1 MGCMY
6 SKNNLPKVIGD
17 SDTGPMRNPKYSK
30 KTLKSQNAVKA
41 KMNKALAEVKARGD
55 AKLAAF
61 AELAG
66 IQLPAATIQQSV
78 NEQAPLPEQATPM
91 ETLKASMKS
100 AKVLKISKVSSTGI
114 DDKEAIPVSIS
125 TDVIAKTT
133 INDTL
138 SKTEELKEQTESAP
152 AFERPTNSAQSTSS
166 RLIVVT
172 EATVDNTLWENLPTT
187 SVPCIVEIMPA
198 TERPSSSASACSR
211 LIVVAEAK
219 TSIDNT
225 MDETI
230 PLHLPPPLPR
240 LRRRPWFKSHQGHCV
255 VRVFSPYLTA
265 WGFPLETLGPLNQL
279 ASSVSSL
286 DKATTNLVDAVFTS
300 LDNEETAQESIVD
313 VQNSDAVINGC
324 NMPLNQLASSV
335 SSLDKATSNLVDAVF
350 TSLDNEET
358 THESIVDVQNSDAVV
373 NGCNMPLNQLA
384 SSVSSLDKATTNLV
398 DAVFT
403 SLDNEETT
411 HESIVDVQNSDAVNN
426 GCNMPLNQLAS
437 SVSSLDK
444 ATSNLVDA
452 VFTSLDNEET
462 THESIV
468 DVQNSDAVI
477 NDCNMP
483 LNQLASSVSSLD
495 KATTNLVDAVFTSLD
510 NEETAQESIV
520 DVQNSDAVING
531 CNMPA
536 TKTSTG
542 SLDQEAGFIVDSVL
556 ANITT
561 LQLSMA
567 PEKPKVKSSGS
578 IATDTE
584 NDKPATKISIE
595 SLDQEAGFIV
605 DSVLADITTEQLF
618 VAADDEP
625 KMKSTG
631 SIATDTKDDKPATK
645 ISIGSLDQEAGF
657 IVDSVLANITSE
669 QLSVAADE
677 PKMKSTGS
685 TAMDTEDDKAIS
697 NRSAVDKEEITR
709 VIIAQLKKSLSN
721 SRHSTSQMATQTCEI
736 SIQTDDVIETDKPSR
751 KSSALSKIKA
761 VVVKSASKTS
771 RMSFLGRK
779 DKKPNESIKKDLKNN
794 KQALMSQRK
803 TKSVSAKKPGPKNA
817 KVVETKKSV
826 NAKSDVTKKP
836 TGDHKKSSTVTNAK
850 KSSSTS
856 TTKRS
861 SSTDHK
867 KSSTKPRGSAASGR
881 MIREAAN
888 GAKVSTKKP
897 SKKVSTISSSS
908 SATTDAKTKENPAK
922 KLNTSKSTSFTCN
935 GTQQKP
941 TASSASAA
949 KTQESS
955 QSASDKPTSKRSKQ
969 RTATPVPSPLYD
981 KSSSWKSKSS
991 SGLKQNQSSFLAPQD
1006 VASSPSVHA
1015 GGKISSVESKD
1026 SNIALLPANSQDS
1039 FKPNTKRSG
1048 RNGSKR
1054 RVSITSDNTLRRI
1067 SSACPAPGPK
1077 RAGLASV
1084 PELRPIS
1091 VMDTPTDAGLIQ
1103 NPRCPLDQAM
1113 GDNTE
1118 VQLESQSSVGL
1129 NQGDVTLGISDTENQ
1144 VKICRLE
1151 QIQEMDD
1158 HSMELQL
1165 QELLL
1170 SQEILVSPSLMPKEE
1185 ATLQVTNPLSDK
1197 DQLCETPEVV
1207 SSKGMFSPRSLMMTA
1222 DDSDNS
1228 TDSVNQ
1234 SLEVS
1239 KSPSRRQRASVES
1252 PPGKDTTILNPKPPD
1267 SKRVS
1272 RDFKMNRVTQW
1283 TQDSS
1288 GLGRISVSP
1297 HTRRSFD
1304 SPGYKTSPN
1313 ISPTLLALNKS
1324 PNDFPNERDMGQVG
1338 APKSPGGS
1346 TSKLAHYVRASESP
1360 QGKMTINFSPT
1371 QPASRKALSDFLNGP
1386 VGQPNT
1392 HDNPSKKTVVDIPMM
1407 PNLGLSMKV
1416 SKTGPGGTRSPEG
1429 RTSVSP
1435 TNYKK
1440 TPSKT
1445 SLFAPANNNRPLSGT
1460 LDITNCLFQEL
1471 TTPNVDKEERTSLS
1485 PPIYHSP
1492 ASTADWE
1499 THRQQESTKLQLGCI
1514 RLQH

>member
-1 MGCMY
+1 MVCLSIEVFIESRKPLHGFIK
-6 SKNNLPKVIGD
+6 SLPKRRIYALIGWGVPIITVAVTVGTDMSLYGSRLGCLADFNSTLLWLFVVPVIAATMVISCLLILSTNSLVYDDQKGLNLKD
-17 SDTGPMRNPKYSK
+17 KNKSDTAVDEVWA
-30 KTLKSQNAVKA
+30 KT
-41 KMNKALAEVKARGD
+41 KMNKALAEVKAKGD

-66 IQLPAATIQQSV
+66 IQLPAASIKQSV

-91 ETLKASMKS
+91 ETLKASMKND
-100 AKVLKISKVSSTGI
+100 KVSLSGM
-114 DDKEAIPVSIS
+114 DDTEAIPVSIS
-125 TDVIAKTT
+125 TDVIAMMT

-138 SKTEELKEQTESAP
+138 SKTEELKKQTEELTTDSDSMMSDDNDA
-152 AFERPTNSAQSTSS
+152 EMITKDEKVNEELAQ
-166 RLIVVT
+166 
-172 EATVDNTLWENLPTT
+172 
-187 SVPCIVEIMPA
+187 IMPA
-198 TERPSSSASACSR
+198 SERPSSSASACSR

-230 PLHLPPPLPR
+230 PAP
-240 LRRRPWFKSHQGHCV
+240 STST
-255 VRVFSPYLTA
+255 SPKT
-265 WGFPLETLGPLNQL
+265 EEKPLNQL
-279 ASSVSSL
+279 ASSASSL

-313 VQNSDAVINGC
+313 VQNSDAVINDC
-324 NMPLNQLASSV
+324 NTPLNQLV
-335 SSLDKATSNLVDAVF
+335 SSA
-350 TSLDNEET
+350 
-358 THESIVDVQNSDAVV
+358 
-373 NGCNMPLNQLA
+373 
-384 SSVSSLDKATTNLV
+384 
-398 DAVFT
+398 
-403 SLDNEETT
+403 
-411 HESIVDVQNSDAVNN
+411 
-426 GCNMPLNQLAS
+426 
-437 SVSSLDK
+437 
-444 ATSNLVDA
+444 
-452 VFTSLDNEET
+452 
-462 THESIV
+462 
-468 DVQNSDAVI
+468 
-477 NDCNMP
+477 
-483 LNQLASSVSSLD
+483 SSLD

-520 DVQNSDAVING
+520 DVQNSDAVIND

-542 SLDQEAGFIVDSVL
+542 SIDQQAGFIVDYVFANITTEQLAVAPEKPKMKSTGSIAMDTKNDKPATKTSTGSLDQQAGFIVDSVL
-556 ANITT
+556 ANIT
-561 LQLSMA
+561 LEQLSLA
-567 PEKPKVKSSGS
+567 AEK
-578 IATDTE
+578 
-584 NDKPATKISIE
+584 
-595 SLDQEAGFIV
+595 
-605 DSVLADITTEQLF
+605 
-618 VAADDEP
+618 P

-631 SIATDTKDDKPATK
+631 SIATDT
-645 ISIGSLDQEAGF
+645 
-657 IVDSVLANITSE
+657 
-669 QLSVAADE
+669 
-677 PKMKSTGS
+677 
-685 TAMDTEDDKAIS
+685 EDDMS
-697 NRSAVDKEEITR
+697 VSTRSAVDKEEIT

-721 SRHSTSQMATQTCEI
+721 GRHSTSQMATQTCEI
-736 SIQTDDVIETDKPSR
+736 SIQTDDVSNETEKPSR
-751 KSSALSKIKA
+751 KYSALSKIKA

-771 RMSFLGRK
+771 RMSFLDRK

-794 KQALMSQRK
+794 KQALMSQSK
-803 TKSVSAKKPGPKNA
+803 TTSVSAKKPGPKNA

-826 NAKSDVTKKP
+826 IAKSDVTKKP

-867 KSSTKPRGSAASGR
+867 KSLTKPRGSAASGR

-888 GAKVSTKKP
+888 GAKVSTKKS
-897 SKKVSTISSSS
+897 SKKVSTTSSTS

-922 KLNTSKSTSFTCN
+922 KLNTSKSASFPCN
-935 GTQQKP
+935 GSQQKP

-949 KTQESS
+949 KTSNPIESS

-969 RTATPVPSPLYD
+969 RTATPVPPPLCD

-1026 SNIALLPANSQDS
+1026 SNIALIPANSQDS
-1039 FKPNTKRSG
+1039 FKPNTKLQKRSG
-1048 RNGSKR
+1048 RNGSKST
-1054 RVSITSDNTLRRI
+1054 VSITSDNTLRRI
-1067 SSACPAPGPK
+1067 SSACPAPEPK

-1084 PELRPIS
+1084 PELRAIS
-1091 VMDTPTDAGLIQ
+1091 VIDTPTDAG
-1103 NPRCPLDQAM
+1103 PRCPLNQAM

-1118 VQLESQSSVGL
+1118 VQLESQASVGL
-1129 NQGDVTLGISDTENQ
+1129 TQGDVTGICDTENQ
-1144 VKICRLE
+1144 VKLCCLE
-1151 QIQEMDD
+1151 QVQEMDD
-1158 HSMELQL
+1158 HFMDLQL

-1170 SQEILVSPSLMPKEE
+1170 SQEILISPSLMPKEE
-1185 ATLQVTNPLSDK
+1185 ATVQVTNPLSDK

-1207 SSKGMFSPRSLMMTA
+1207 SSKGMFSPRSLIMTA

-1228 TDSVNQ
+1228 TDPVNQ

-1239 KSPSRRQRASVES
+1239 KSPTRRRRASVES
-1252 PPGKDTTILNPKPPD
+1252 PPGKDATILNPKPPD

-1288 GLGRISVSP
+1288 ALGRISVSP
-1297 HTRRSFD
+1297 HIRRSFD
-1304 SPGYKTSPN
+1304 SPGYESSPN
-1313 ISPTLLALNKS
+1313 LSPTLLALNKS
-1324 PNDFPNERDMGQVG
+1324 PNDFLNERQFNC
-1338 APKSPGGS
+1338 APKSPVGC

-1386 VGQPNT
+1386 AGQSNT
-1392 HDNPSKKTVVDIPMM
+1392 HDNPSKKKTIVDILTM

-1440 TPSKT
+1440 MPSKT
-1445 SLFAPANNNRPLSGT
+1445 RLFAHANNNRPLSGT
-1460 LDITNCLFQEL
+1460 LDVTNCLFQEL
-1471 TTPNVDKEERTSLS
+1471 TSPHADKEERTSLS
-1485 PPIYHSP
+1485 SPIYHSP
-1492 ASTADWE
+1492 ASTADGE
-1499 THRQQESTKLQLGCI
+1499 THRQQESAKLQLGCI